1 MNNKSGIGVGAVSIL
16 MIFVVL
22 CLTTI
27 SVLTFNSSSASL
39 KIAENARSFAVA
51 KSSATYNANLKLAEI
66 DSILY
71 NAYETPFSFDEAIS
85 QLSQLD
91 DVVLS
96 NQADGYVLSFSEKIN
111 TNSSLNI
118 KISIPFKAQDE
129 SFELIQW
136 VVTGSSHE
144 YNTGGQNIWDG
155 K

>member
-1 MNNKSGIGVGAVSIL
+1 MRSYTNNKSGIGVGAVSIL

-39 KIAENARSFAVA
+39 KIAENAKSYAVA

-96 NQADGYVLSFSEKIN
+96 NQAD
-111 TNSSLNI
+111 
-118 KISIPFKAQDE
+118 A
-129 SFELIQW
+129 
-136 VVTGSSHE
+136 
-144 YNTGGQNIWDG
+144 
-155 K
+155 